1 MNNSIVHSIADTYRN
16 GPVVFT
22 ILKTRPVPLSKNNAN
37 KSSKMLN
44 SISPKAQ
51 IIAEAKTTKTKTG
64 YNLINFFL
72 TKSKIDWFKSN
83 FIENKRPDM
92 IKNISTA
99 ILPLLLSLANLAYIS
114 TLSAASNNWCE
125 NKCTNTI
132 DMHPIIRRTSKLRNF
147 LFSVFLSWLFDC
159 LIVWLF
165 DCLIVWLFG
174 EIHAAN
180 GIKAVN
186 AANCNCKMKLFRVG
200 SYYFH
205 DSICYL

>member
-1 MNNSIVHSIADTYRN
+1 MNNSIVHSIADTYQAIT
-16 GPVVFT
+16 VVSVT
-22 ILKTRPVPLSKNNAN
+22 SKTRPVPLSKNNA
-37 KSSKMLN
+37 SKLSNMLN
-44 SISPKAQ
+44 PISPKAQ

-99 ILPLLLSLANLAYIS
+99 ILPLLLSVANLAYIS
-114 TLSAASNNWCE
+114 TLLTESNNWCE
-125 NKCTNTI
+125 NKCINTI
-132 DMHPIIRRTSKLRNF
+132 DMHPIIRRISKLKNF
-147 LFSVFLSWLFDC
+147 LFSVFLSFC
-159 LIVWLF
+159 LSV
-165 DCLIVWLFG
+165 LIVWLFG
-174 EIHAAN
+174 EIHAAH
-180 GIKAVN
+180 GIKTVN
-186 AANCNCKMKLFRVG
+186 AAKCNCKMNLFRVG